1 MRRIQLT
8 TTEHEQLEHTFK
20 TTSERRLR
28 ERCQAV
34 LMASRGRKRQAIA
47 QDLGVHRTTVRR
59 WLQQSQ
65 HHGVE
70 GLTIQGAPGQA
81 RRIPATLAPTI
92 QDWVKGGPQGC
103 GLDRANWTYEELA
116 VYLSQTT
123 GIEVQRT
130 AMRDF
135 CQRYG
140 IRPYRPTYRYLR
152 GDPQK
157 QQEARE
163 ELAALKKSPSGG
175 VRAAE
180 PRRSPLSVGADITGH
195 PGGEGPSPHRRHVG

>member
-20 TTSERRLR
+20 TTSDRRLR

-59 WLQQSQ
+59 WVQPYPQ
-65 HHGVE
+65 HRFE
-70 GLTIQGAPGQA
+70 GLPLPWRPGQA

-92 QDWVKGGPQGC
+92 QDWVKGGSQGC

-116 VYLSQTT
+116 AYLYQTT
-123 GIEVQRT
+123 GLEVRRT

-135 CQRYG
+135 CQRHG
-140 IRPYRPTYRYLR
+140 IRPYRPTYHSLR

-157 QQEARE
+157 
-163 ELAALKKSPSGG
+163 
-175 VRAAE
+175 
-180 PRRSPLSVGADITGH
+180 
-195 PGGEGPSPHRRHVG
+195 